1 VLRHAQLRPAQ
12 QGIKVRMWI
21 VRYAINHRHSIGVLA
36 ILLLL
41 VGGLTA
47 RRMSTDILPP
57 VNIPA
62 INVIWTYQGLNPQEM
77 ASKLTSFSELAVMN
91 NVDNLREV
99 RSETINGVGIVRISF
114 QPGTNVTSAFTQ
126 VTSVSQTILRRM
138 PTGTNPPLIVPYV
151 PSSVPIIQLVLASD
165 TLTDGALYDY
175 ARLQLRAQIQSIR
188 GILSLPYGGASR
200 QVMIDL
206 KPEAL
211 QAYGISPSDIARAS
225 ATQNLTLPS
234 GTLRIDSREIA
245 ITTNASP
252 ETVASFADL
261 PLRSVDGR
269 VVKVSD
275 VASVRDGQAVQTNI
289 ARLDG
294 QNAVIVSILKL
305 GDASTLDIIK
315 QIRERLPEL
324 QASAPEGITIAPV
337 FDQSVFVERAISNV
351 MIEAVIVGLLVAF
364 VVLVFLGSW
373 RSSLIVLTSIPLAL
387 LASIAG
393 LAFTGNTFNL
403 MTLGGLMLAIGILVD
418 NALVEIENI
427 NRNLEAGLG
436 LREAVLKSA
445 SEVAFPE
452 FVSTLAIC
460 IVFSPLFLLTG
471 TAAFV
476 FIPLALS
483 VVFAMAASYVLSRTL
498 VPTLATLML
507 SSTAGHPGQGTGW
520 LSGVSRGVDRT
531 LSVLENVV
539 ASLSSLQVRWKLI
552 PIVGLVFALSLGAV
566 AATKLGREFFPETD
580 AGMIRIYVRA
590 QSGLRL
596 EETARTFADVQR
608 EIRAIIPPD
617 EVGFIAENIGSPEPV
632 NHAWVE
638 SGVVGSFD
646 GEILIQLAD
655 EHGPTAQYVTQIRQM
670 LKTKFSGLTT
680 YFRPADATSQTLAGS
695 AQTAIEARL
704 IGRDAPGNSEI
715 ARELLTRLK
724 AVPGAVDIAMKQV
737 RDLPSYYL
745 EIDRVRALQIGVTPQ
760 DAATAL
766 LAALGASGTVSPS
779 YWADP
784 AQGAAYTVQVVAPPA
799 NLTSL
804 EQLLNTPVRPSGGGE
819 VVTLRAFASLQL
831 RNIPA
836 NIDRTTLQPTTTIL
850 ANVEGRDLGSVYRDV
865 TAVIDDLRP
874 RLKPGNRIDIAGQAQ
889 SMETAYAEMLG
900 GLLMAS
906 LFVYLV
912 MVVNF
917 QSWIMPLI
925 AMGGLPVAISGAL
938 FALFVTG
945 TPLSVPAL
953 TGLIMVIGVSTA
965 NSVLVTSF
973 ARDRL
978 HEGVAPGAAAID
990 AARTRLRPVLM
1001 TATAMIVGILPMAL
1015 GHGEG
1020 GEQNAPL
1027 GRAVVGGLI
1036 FGTCATLT
1044 FVPFLFSTLAGLGRR
1059 SEANDSSSDRSTNQS
1074 LAPAE

>member
-1 VLRHAQLRPAQ
+1 
-12 QGIKVRMWI
+12 MWI
-21 VRYAINHRHSIGVLA
+21 VKYAIEHRHSVGVLA

-41 VGGLTA
+41 IGVLSGRG
-47 RRMSTDILPP
+47 MSTDILPP
-57 VNIPA
+57 VRIPA

-77 ASKLTSFSELAVMN
+77 ASKLTSFSEIAIMN

-99 RSETINGVGIVRISF
+99 RSETINGVGIVRITF
-114 QPGTNVTSAFTQ
+114 QPGTNVTSAFAQ

-138 PTGTNPPLIVPYV
+138 PSGTTPPLIVPYV

-188 GILSLPYGGASR
+188 GIRLSLPYGGASR

-211 QAYGISPSDIARAS
+211 QAYGISASDIARAT

-234 GTLRIDSREIA
+234 GALRVGTREIA

-252 ETVASFADL
+252 ETVAAFSDL

-269 VVKVSD
+269 VIRVSE
-275 VASVRDGQAVQTNI
+275 VATVRDGQAVQSNI
-289 ARLDG
+289 ARLNG

-305 GDASTLDIIK
+305 GDASTLDIIN
-315 QIRERLPEL
+315 QIKARMPEL
-324 QASAPEGITIAPV
+324 QAAAPEGITIAPV
-337 FDQSVFVERAISNV
+337 FDQSVFVTSAINNV
-351 MIEAVIVGLLVAF
+351 MTEAVIVGLLVAF
-364 VVLVFLGSW
+364 VVLVFLASW

-387 LASIAG
+387 LASVAG
-393 LAFTGNTFNL
+393 LAATGNTFNL

-427 NRNLEAGLG
+427 NRNLELG
-436 LREAVLKSA
+436 YSLDHAVLKSA

-452 FVSTLAIC
+452 FVSTLSIC

-483 VVFAMAASYVLSRTL
+483 VVFAMLASYVLSRTL

-507 SSTAGHPGQGTGW
+507 SPVGADAHHAHGKGPFGRFSSAVDNL
-520 LSGVSRGVDRT
+520 LSA
-531 LSVLENVV
+531 LERIV
-539 ASLSSLQVRWKLI
+539 AAVARLLLRWKII
-552 PIVGLVFALSLGAV
+552 PIAGLVFALSLGAIS
-566 AATKLGREFFPETD
+566 ATKLGREFFPETD
-580 AGMIRIYVRA
+580 AGMMRIYVRA
-590 QSGLRL
+590 QTGLRL
-596 EETARTFADVQR
+596 EETAATFADVQR
-608 EIRAIIPPD
+608 EIRNVIPPE
-617 EVGFIAENIGSPEPV
+617 EVEFVAENIGSPEPV
-632 NHAWVE
+632 NLAWVE

-646 GEILIQLAD
+646 GEILVQLAE
-655 EHGPTAQYVTQIRQM
+655 EHAPTAAYVTRIRAM
-670 LKTKFSGLTT
+670 LKEKFPALTT

-695 AQTAIEARL
+695 AQTAIEVRL
-704 IGRDAPGNSEI
+704 IGRDVLGNGEI
-715 ARELLTRLK
+715 ARELMARMHQI
-724 AVPGAVDIAMKQV
+724 PGAVDIAMRQV

-766 LAALGASGTVSPS
+766 LAALGATGTVSPS
-779 YWADP
+779 FWVDP
-784 AQGAAYTVQVVAPPA
+784 AQGTSYTVQIVAPPS

-804 EQLLNTPVRPSGGGE
+804 EQLLNTPVRPSAGGQP
-819 VVTLRAFASLQL
+819 VTLRSFASLQV
-831 RNIPA
+831 RTIPA
-836 NIDRTTLQPTTTIL
+836 NIDRTTLQPTATIL
-850 ANVEGRDLGSVYRDV
+850 ANTEGRDLGSVYADV
-865 TAVIDDLRP
+865 VAAIDELRP
-874 RLKPGNRIDIAGQAQ
+874 RLKPANRIEVAGQAQ
-889 SMETAYAEMLG
+889 SMEQAYSEMLA
-900 GLLMAS
+900 GLLMAAV
-906 LFVYLV
+906 FVYLV

-917 QSWIMPLI
+917 QSWMMPLI

-938 FALFVTG
+938 VALFITG
-945 TPLSVPAL
+945 TPVSVPAL

-978 HEGVAPGAAAID
+978 LEGAAPATAALD
-990 AARTRLRPVLM
+990 AAETRLRPVLM

-1015 GHGEG
+1015 GHGDG

-1027 GRAVVGGLI
+1027 GRAVVGGLV

-1044 FVPFLFSTLAGLGRR
+1044 FVPFLFATLAGIGRR
-1059 SEANDSSSDRSTNQS
+1059 RDVPETSPEPEGARPHA
-1074 LAPAE
+1074 LAE

>member
-1 VLRHAQLRPAQ
+1 
-12 QGIKVRMWI
+12 MWI

-41 VGGLTA
+41 LGGLSA
-47 RRMSTDILPP
+47 RRMSTDILPA

-62 INVIWTYQGLNPQEM
+62 INLIWTYQGLNPQEM
-77 ASKLTSFSELAVMN
+77 ASKLTSFSELAIMN

-99 RSETINGVGIVRISF
+99 RSETINGVAIVRISF
-114 QPGTNVTSAFTQ
+114 QPGTNVTTAFTQ

-138 PTGTNPPLIVPYV
+138 PPGTNPPLIVPYV

-165 TLTDGALYDY
+165 TLTDGALFDY

-188 GILSLPYGGASR
+188 GLRLSLPYGGASR

-225 ATQNLTLPS
+225 STQNLTLPS
-234 GTLRIDSREIA
+234 GTLRVDTREIA
-245 ITTNASP
+245 IMTNASP
-252 ETVASFADL
+252 ETVAAFADL

-269 VVKVSD
+269 VIKVSD

-305 GDASTLDIIK
+305 GDASTLDIIR

-324 QASAPEGITIAPV
+324 RAAAPEGITIAPV
-337 FDQSVFVERAISNV
+337 FDQSVFVESAINSV
-351 MIEAVIVGLLVAF
+351 MIEAVIVGLLVAL
-364 VVLVFLGSW
+364 VVLIFLGSW
-373 RSSLIVLTSIPLAL
+373 RSSVIVLISIPLAL

-393 LAFTGNTFNL
+393 LSLSGSTFNL

-418 NALVEIENI
+418 NALVEVENI
-427 NRNLEAGLG
+427 NRNLDLGHG
-436 LREAVLKSA
+436 LRESVMKSA

-460 IVFSPLFLLTG
+460 IVFSPLFMLTG

-476 FIPLALS
+476 FVPLALA

-507 SSTAGHPGQGTGW
+507 SPVAHGHVPGNW
-520 LSGVSRGVDRT
+520 FSRGVDRF
-531 LSVLENVV
+531 LGFLEMPV
-539 ASLSSLQVRWKLI
+539 AGFAKLQLRWKLI
-552 PIVGLVFALSLGAV
+552 PILGLVFALSLGAV

-580 AGMIRIYVRA
+580 AGMIRIYARA
-590 QSGLRL
+590 QAGTRL

-608 EIRAIIPPD
+608 EIRTIIPAA

-632 NHAWVE
+632 NLAWVE
-638 SGVVGSFD
+638 SGVIGSFD
-646 GEILIQLAD
+646 GEILVQLAD
-655 EHGPTAQYVTQIRQM
+655 DHAPTAGYVARIRQM
-670 LKTKFSGLTT
+670 FKEKFPGLTI
-680 YFRPADATSQTLAGS
+680 YFRPADATSQTLAGA
-695 AQTAIEARL
+695 AQTSMEVRI
-704 IGRDAPGNSEI
+704 IGRDGLGNAEI
-715 ARELLTRLK
+715 ARELMARMRTI
-724 AVPGAVDIAMKQV
+724 PGAVDVAIKQV

-784 AQGAAYTVQVVAPPA
+784 VQGASYTVQVVAPPV

-804 EQLLNTPVRPSGGGE
+804 EQLLNTPVRPSGGGDL
-819 VVTLRAFASLQL
+819 VSLRSFASLQL

-850 ANVEGRDLGSVYRDV
+850 ANVQDRDLGSVYRDV
-865 TAVIDDLRP
+865 MAAVDSLKP
-874 RLKPGNRIDIAGQAQ
+874 RLKPGNRFDIAGQAQ
-889 SMETAYAEMLG
+889 SMDTAYSEMLG

-906 LFVYLV
+906 VFVYLV

-978 HEGVAPGAAAID
+978 LDGIVPSEAAVE
-990 AARTRLRPVLM
+990 AAQTRLRPVLM
-1001 TATAMIVGILPMAL
+1001 TATAMIVGILPMAI

-1044 FVPFLFSTLAGLGRR
+1044 LVPFLFATLAGRR
-1059 SEANDSSSDRSTNQS
+1059 RGSSAREETAPTSPS
-1074 LAPAE
+1074 LAAAE

>member
-1 VLRHAQLRPAQ
+1 
-12 QGIKVRMWI
+12 MWI

-41 VGGLTA
+41 LGGLSA
-47 RRMSTDILPP
+47 RRMSTDILPA

-62 INVIWTYQGLNPQEM
+62 INLIWTYQGLNPQEM
-77 ASKLTSFSELAVMN
+77 ASKLTSFSELAIMN

-99 RSETINGVGIVRISF
+99 RSETINGVAIVRISF
-114 QPGTNVTSAFTQ
+114 QPGTNVTTAFTQ

-138 PTGTNPPLIVPYV
+138 PPGTNPPLIVPYV

-165 TLTDGALYDY
+165 TLTDGALFDY

-188 GILSLPYGGASR
+188 GLRLSLPYGGASR

-225 ATQNLTLPS
+225 STQNLTLPS
-234 GTLRIDSREIA
+234 GTLRVDTREIA
-245 ITTNASP
+245 IMTNASP
-252 ETVASFADL
+252 ETVAAFADL

-269 VVKVSD
+269 VIKVSD

-305 GDASTLDIIK
+305 GDASTLDIIR

-324 QASAPEGITIAPV
+324 RAAAPEGITIAPV
-337 FDQSVFVERAISNV
+337 FDQSVFVESAINSV
-351 MIEAVIVGLLVAF
+351 MVEAVIVGLLVAL
-364 VVLVFLGSW
+364 VVLIFLGSW
-373 RSSLIVLTSIPLAL
+373 RSSVIVLISIPLAL

-393 LAFTGNTFNL
+393 LSLSGSTFNL

-418 NALVEIENI
+418 NALVEVENI
-427 NRNLEAGLG
+427 NRNLDLGHG
-436 LREAVLKSA
+436 LRESVMKSA

-460 IVFSPLFLLTG
+460 IVFSPLFMLTG

-476 FIPLALS
+476 FVPLALA

-498 VPTLATLML
+498 VPTLATLLL
-507 SSTAGHPGQGTGW
+507 SPVAHEHAPGNW
-520 LSGVSRGVDRT
+520 FSRGVDRF
-531 LSVLENVV
+531 LGFLEMLV
-539 ASLSSLQVRWKLI
+539 AGFAKLQLRWKLI
-552 PIVGLVFALSLGAV
+552 PILGLVFALSLGAV

-580 AGMIRIYVRA
+580 AGMIRIYARA
-590 QSGLRL
+590 QAGTRL

-608 EIRAIIPPD
+608 EIRTIIPAA

-632 NHAWVE
+632 NLAWVE
-638 SGVVGSFD
+638 SGVIGSFD
-646 GEILIQLAD
+646 GEILVQLAED
-655 EHGPTAQYVTQIRQM
+655 HAPTASYVARIRQM
-670 LKTKFSGLTT
+670 FREKFPGLTI
-680 YFRPADATSQTLAGS
+680 YFRPADATSQTLAGA
-695 AQTAIEARL
+695 AQTSMEVRL
-704 IGRDAPGNSEI
+704 IGRDGLGNAEI
-715 ARELLTRLK
+715 ARELMARMRTI
-724 AVPGAVDIAMKQV
+724 PGAVDVALKQV

-784 AQGAAYTVQVVAPPA
+784 VQGASYTVQVVAPPV

-804 EQLLNTPVRPSGGGE
+804 EQLLNTPVRPSAGGDL
-819 VVTLRAFASLQL
+819 VSLRSFASLQL

-850 ANVEGRDLGSVYRDV
+850 ANVQDRDLGSVYRDV
-865 TAVIDDLRP
+865 MAVVESLKP
-874 RLKPGNRIDIAGQAQ
+874 RLKPGNRFDIAGQAQ
-889 SMETAYAEMLG
+889 SMDSAYSEMLG

-906 LFVYLV
+906 VFVYLV
-912 MVVNF
+912 MVANF

-978 HEGVAPGAAAID
+978 LEGIVPSEAAVE
-990 AARTRLRPVLM
+990 AAQTRLRPVLM
-1001 TATAMIVGILPMAL
+1001 TATAMIVGILPMAI

-1044 FVPFLFSTLAGLGRR
+1044 LVPFLFATLARQRR
-1059 SEANDSSSDRSTNQS
+1059 GNSAREETAPTSSS
-1074 LAPAE
+1074 LAAAE

>member
-1 VLRHAQLRPAQ
+1 
-12 QGIKVRMWI
+12 MWI
-21 VRYAINHRHSIGVLA
+21 VKYAIGHRHSIGVLA

-41 VGGLTA
+41 VGVLSG
-47 RRMSTDILPP
+47 RGMSTDILPA

-77 ASKLTSFSELAVMN
+77 ASKLTSFSELAIMN

-99 RSETINGVGIVRISF
+99 RAETISGVGIVRVTF
-114 QPGTNVTSAFTQ
+114 QPGTNVTSAFSQ

-138 PTGTNPPLIVPYV
+138 PAGTNPPLIVPYV

-188 GILSLPYGGASR
+188 GIRLSLPYGGASR

-211 QAYGISPSDIARAS
+211 QAYGISASDIARAT

-234 GTLRIDSREIA
+234 GALRVGTREIT

-252 ETVASFADL
+252 ETVAAFADL

-269 VVKVSD
+269 VIRVSE
-275 VASVRDGQAVQTNI
+275 VASVRDGQAVQSNI
-289 ARLDG
+289 ARLNG

-305 GDASTLDIIK
+305 GDASTIDIIN
-315 QIRERLPEL
+315 QIKARMPEL
-324 QASAPEGITIAPV
+324 QAAAPEGITIAPV
-337 FDQSVFVERAISNV
+337 FDQSVFVTSAINNV

-364 VVLVFLGSW
+364 VVLVFLASW

-387 LASIAG
+387 LASVAG
-393 LAFTGNTFNL
+393 LAATGNTFNL

-427 NRNLEAGLG
+427 NRNLELG
-436 LREAVLKSA
+436 YSLDHAVLKSA

-452 FVSTLAIC
+452 FVSTLSIC

-483 VVFAMAASYVLSRTL
+483 VVFAMIASYVLSRTL

-507 SSTAGHPGQGTGW
+507 STTTAHHTHGTGLLGR
-520 LSGVSRGVDRT
+520 LSYAVDRL
-531 LSVLENVV
+531 LSALERIV
-539 ASLSSLQVRWKLI
+539 AGIAKLLLRWKFI
-552 PIVGLVFALSLGAV
+552 PIAGLVFALSLGAIS
-566 AATKLGREFFPETD
+566 ASKLGREFFPETD
-580 AGMIRIYVRA
+580 AGMMRIYVRA
-590 QSGLRL
+590 QTGLRL
-596 EETARTFADVQR
+596 EETAGVFADVQR
-608 EIRAIIPPD
+608 EIRNVIPA
-617 EVGFIAENIGSPEPV
+617 EELEFIAENIGSPEPI
-632 NHAWVE
+632 NLAWVE
-638 SGVVGSFD
+638 SGVIGSFD
-646 GEILIQLAD
+646 GEILVQLAA
-655 EHGPTAQYVTQIRQM
+655 EHASTALYVAKIRDM
-670 LKTKFSGLTT
+670 LKEKFPTLVT
-680 YFRPADATSQTLAGS
+680 YFRPADATSQTLAGA
-695 AQTAIEARL
+695 AQTAIEVRL
-704 IGRDAPGNSEI
+704 IGRDVLGNGEI
-715 ARELLTRLK
+715 ARDLMARMREI
-724 AVPGAVDIAMKQV
+724 PGAVDIAMRQV

-779 YWADP
+779 FWVDP
-784 AQGAAYTVQVVAPPA
+784 AQGASYTVQVVAPPS

-804 EQLLNTPVRPSGGGE
+804 EQLLNTPVRPSAGGQP
-819 VVTLRAFASLQL
+819 VTLRSFASLQL

-850 ANVEGRDLGSVYRDV
+850 ANTQGRDLGSVYADV
-865 TAVIDDLRP
+865 SALIDQLRP
-874 RLKPGNRIDIAGQAQ
+874 RLKPANRIEVAGQAQ
-889 SMETAYAEMLG
+889 SMEQAYSEMLG
-900 GLLMAS
+900 GLLMAAV
-906 LFVYLV
+906 FVYLV

-917 QSWIMPLI
+917 QSWMMPLI

-945 TPLSVPAL
+945 TPVSVPAL

-978 HEGVAPGAAAID
+978 LEGVPPAVAAVE
-990 AARTRLRPVLM
+990 AAETRLRPVLM

-1059 SEANDSSSDRSTNQS
+1059 RATTETPPEAEVARPRA
-1074 LAPAE
+1074 LAE

>member
-1 VLRHAQLRPAQ
+1 
-12 QGIKVRMWI
+12 MWI
-21 VRYAINHRHSIGVLA
+21 VKYAISHRHSVGVLA

-41 VGGLTA
+41 IGGLSG
-47 RRMSTDILPP
+47 RGMSTDILPP

-62 INVIWTYQGLNPQEM
+62 INLIWTYQGLNPQEM
-77 ASKLTSFSELAVMN
+77 ASKLTSFSELAIMN

-99 RSETINGVGIVRISF
+99 RSETISGVGIVRITF
-114 QPGTNVTSAFTQ
+114 QPGTDVTSAFSQ

-138 PTGTNPPLIVPYV
+138 PPGTTPPLIVPYV

-188 GILSLPYGGASR
+188 GIRLTLPYGGASR

-211 QAYGISPSDIARAS
+211 QAYGISAADIARAT

-234 GTLRIDSREIA
+234 GSLRVGTREIA

-252 ETVASFADL
+252 ETVANFADL

-269 VVKVSD
+269 VIRVSE
-275 VASVRDGQAVQTNI
+275 VASVRDGQAVQSNV
-289 ARLDG
+289 ARLNG

-305 GDASTLDIIK
+305 GDASTLDIIR
-315 QIRERLPEL
+315 QIKERMPEL
-324 QASAPEGITIAPV
+324 QAAAPEGITIAPV
-337 FDQSVFVERAISNV
+337 FDQSVFVQQAINNV
-351 MIEAVIVGLLVAF
+351 MIEAIIVGLLVAF
-364 VVLVFLGSW
+364 VVLVFLASW

-387 LASIAG
+387 LASITG
-393 LAFTGNTFNL
+393 LALTGNTFNL

-427 NRNLEAGLG
+427 NRNLEAGLPLNG
-436 LREAVLKSA
+436 AVMKSA

-452 FVSTLAIC
+452 FVSTVSIC

-476 FIPLALS
+476 FIPLALA
-483 VVFAMAASYVLSRTL
+483 VVFAMAASYLLSRTL

-507 SSTAGHPGQGTGW
+507 SEGAHHGPSSTGIFGRFAAGVES
-520 LSGVSRGVDRT
+520 LLRF
-531 LSVLENVV
+531 LERVV
-539 ASLSSLQVRWKLI
+539 AAMAAFLLRWK
-552 PIVGLVFALSLGAV
+552 IVPLLGLVFALTLGAIS
-566 AATKLGREFFPETD
+566 AKNLGREFFPETD
-580 AGMIRIYVRA
+580 AGMMRLYVRA
-590 QSGLRL
+590 PTGTRV
-596 EETARTFADVQR
+596 EETAQIFAEVQR
-608 EIRAIIPPD
+608 EIRNVIPAD
-617 EVGFIAENIGSPEPV
+617 ELTFVAENIGSPEPI
-632 NHAWVE
+632 NLAWVE
-638 SGVVGSFD
+638 SGVIGSFD
-646 GEILIQLAD
+646 GEILVQLAAT
-655 EHGPTAQYVTQIRQM
+655 HAPTAGYIAQIRAM
-670 LKTKFSGLTT
+670 LKAKFPSLTT

-695 AQTAIEARL
+695 AQTAIEVRI
-704 IGRDAPGNSEI
+704 IGRDVLGNGEI
-715 ARELLTRLK
+715 ARDLMARMRDI
-724 AVPGAVDIAMKQV
+724 PGAVDVTQRQV

-779 YWADP
+779 FWVDP
-784 AQGAAYTVQVVAPPA
+784 TQGASYTVQVVAPPT

-804 EQLLNTPVRPSGGGE
+804 EQLLNTPVRPSAGGQP
-819 VVTLRAFASLQL
+819 VTLRSFASLQL
-831 RNIPA
+831 RKIPA

-850 ANVEGRDLGSVYRDV
+850 ANVQGRDLGGVYADV
-865 TAVIDDLRP
+865 MEAVNTLRP
-874 RLKPGNRIDIAGQAQ
+874 RLKPSNRIEMAGQAQ
-889 SMETAYAEMLG
+889 SMEMAYAEMLS
-900 GLLMAS
+900 GLLMAAV
-906 LFVYLV
+906 FVYLV

-917 QSWIMPLI
+917 QSWMMPLI
-925 AMGGLPVAISGAL
+925 AMGGLPVAISGAM
-938 FALFVTG
+938 FALYLTG

-973 ARDRL
+973 ARDKLIDEDFSPRDAA
-978 HEGVAPGAAAID
+978 VAAAE
-990 AARTRLRPVLM
+990 TRLRPVLM

-1044 FVPFLFSTLAGLGRR
+1044 FVPFLFSTLAGIGRR
-1059 SEANDSSSDRSTNQS
+1059 TPEPGTGDIGAAGVAAQPRV
-1074 LAPAE
+1074 PAE

>member
-1 VLRHAQLRPAQ
+1 
-12 QGIKVRMWI
+12 MWI
-21 VRYAINHRHSIGVLA
+21 VRYAISHRHSIGVLA
-36 ILLLL
+36 ALLLL
-41 VGGLTA
+41 IGGLSA
-47 RRMSTDILPP
+47 QRMSTDILPP

-62 INVIWTYQGLNPQEM
+62 INLIWTYQGLNPQEM
-77 ASKLTSFSELAVMN
+77 ASKLTSFSELAIMN

-99 RSETINGVGIVRISF
+99 RSETINGVGVVRVSF
-114 QPGTNVTSAFTQ
+114 QPGTNVTTAFTQ
-126 VTSVSQTILRRM
+126 VTAVSQTILRRM
-138 PTGTNPPLIVPYV
+138 PPGTNPPLIVPFV

-188 GILSLPYGGASR
+188 GIRLTLPYGGASR

-211 QAYGISPSDIARAS
+211 QAYGISASDIVRAS
-225 ATQNLTLPS
+225 TTQNLTLPS
-234 GTLRIDSREIA
+234 GTLRVDSREIA

-269 VVKVSD
+269 VIKVSD
-275 VASVRDGQAVQTNI
+275 VASVRDGQAVQNNI

-305 GDASTLDIIK
+305 GDASTLDIIR
-315 QIRERLPEL
+315 QIRDRLPEL
-324 QASAPEGITIAPV
+324 QAAAPDGITIAPV
-337 FDQSVFVERAISNV
+337 FDQSVFVQHAIDNV
-351 MIEAVIVGLLVAF
+351 LVEAVIVALLVAF

-373 RSSLIVLTSIPLAL
+373 RSCLIVLTSIPLAL

-393 LAFTGNTFNL
+393 LALTGNTFNL
-403 MTLGGLMLAIGILVD
+403 VTLGGLMLAIGILVD

-436 LREAVLKSA
+436 LHEAVIKSA

-476 FIPLALS
+476 FIPLALA
-483 VVFAMAASYVLSRTL
+483 VIFAMAASYILSRTL

-507 SSTAGHPGQGTGW
+507 SPHAAHAPEGAGPFTGFA
-520 LSGVSRGVDRT
+520 RAVDR
-531 LSVLENVV
+531 LLGFLENVV
-539 ASLSSLQVRWKLI
+539 AAFARLQLRFKILPLAGI
-552 PIVGLVFALSLGAV
+552 AFALSLGAW
-566 AATKLGREFFPETD
+566 AAAHLGREFFPETD
-580 AGMIRIYVRA
+580 AGMIRVYVRA
-590 QSGLRL
+590 ESGTRL
-596 EETARTFADVQR
+596 EETARKFADVQR

-617 EVGFIAENIGSPEPV
+617 EVGFIAENIGSPEPI
-632 NHAWVE
+632 NMAWVE
-638 SGVVGSFD
+638 SGVIGAFD
-646 GEILIQLAD
+646 GEILVQLAD
-655 EHGPTAQYVTQIRQM
+655 KHAPTLQYVSKIRQM
-670 LKTKFSGLTT
+670 FKDKFPELVT

-695 AQTAIEARL
+695 AQTSIEVRV
-704 IGRDAPGNSEI
+704 IGRDAQGNAEI
-715 ARELLTRLK
+715 ARELMAR
-724 AVPGAVDIAMKQV
+724 VRNIPGAVDVAQKQV

-745 EIDRVRALQIGVTPQ
+745 EIDRVRALQTGVTPQ

-766 LAALGASGTVSPS
+766 LAALGASSTVSPN

-784 AQGAAYTVQVVAPPA
+784 ALGASYIVQVVAPPV

-804 EQLLNTPVRPSGGGE
+804 EQLLNTPVRPAGGGE
-819 VVTLRAFASLQL
+819 MVTLRSIASLQL
-831 RNIPA
+831 RTIPA
-836 NIDRTTLQPTTTIL
+836 NVERTMLQPTTTIL
-850 ANVEGRDLGSVYRDV
+850 ANVEGRDLGGVYGDV
-865 TAVIDDLRP
+865 ARAIDELRA
-874 RLKPGNRIDIAGQAQ
+874 RLKPGNRIEIAGQAQ
-889 SMETAYAEMLG
+889 SMENAYTEMLG
-900 GLLMAS
+900 GLLMAAI
-906 LFVYLV
+906 FVYLV

-917 QSWIMPLI
+917 QSWIMPGI

-938 FALFVTG
+938 FALFITG
-945 TPLSVPAL
+945 TALSVPAL

-978 HEGVAPGAAAID
+978 YEGENPTQAAID

-1027 GRAVVGGLI
+1027 GRAVVGGLV

-1044 FVPFLFSTLAGLGRR
+1044 FVPFLFATLAGIGRR
-1059 SEANDSSSDRSTNQS
+1059 REAHDEAKDGKSIPAM
-1074 LAPAE
+1074 APAE

>member
-1 VLRHAQLRPAQ
+1 
-12 QGIKVRMWI
+12 MWI
-21 VRYAINHRHSIGVLA
+21 VRYALSHRHSIGVLA

-41 VGGLTA
+41 IGGLGA
-47 RRMSTDILPP
+47 SRMSTDILPT

-62 INVIWTYQGLNPQEM
+62 INIIWTYQGLNPQEM
-77 ASKLTSFSELAVMN
+77 ASKLTSFSELAILN

-99 RSETINGVGIVRISF
+99 RSETINGVGVVRIAF
-114 QPGTNVTSAFTQ
+114 QPGTNVTDAFAQ

-138 PTGTNPPLIVPYV
+138 PTGTNPPLIVPYI
-151 PSSVPIIQLVLASD
+151 PSSVPILQLVLASD
-165 TLTDGALYDY
+165 KLTDGALYDY

-188 GILSLPYGGASR
+188 GIRLSLPYGGASR

-211 QAYGISPSDIARAS
+211 QAYGISASDIARAT

-234 GTLRIDSREIA
+234 GALRIDQREITL
-245 ITTNASP
+245 TTNASP
-252 ETVASFADL
+252 ETITNFGDL

-269 VVKVSD
+269 VVRVSD
-275 VASVRDGQAVQTNI
+275 VASVRDGQAVQSNI

-305 GDASTLDIIK
+305 GNASTLDIVQ
-315 QIRERLPEL
+315 QIRARMPEL
-324 QASAPEGITIAPV
+324 QAAAPEGITIAPV
-337 FDQSVFVERAISNV
+337 FDQSVFVTHAIDNV
-351 MIEAVIVGLLVAF
+351 ALEAIIVGLLVAL
-364 VVLVFLGSW
+364 VVLIFVGSW

-393 LAFTGNTFNL
+393 LALTGNTFNL
-403 MTLGGLMLAIGILVD
+403 MTLGGLVLAIGILVD

-427 NRNLEAGLG
+427 NRNLEAGLP
-436 LREAVLKSA
+436 LEEAVLKSA

-452 FVSTLAIC
+452 FVSTVAIC

-498 VPTLATLML
+498 VPTLASLML
-507 SSTAGHPGQGTGW
+507 SPGAHPIGGGVVGW
-520 LSGVSRGVDRT
+520 FTRLVDG
-531 LSVLENVV
+531 LLALLERIV
-539 ASLSSLQVRWKLI
+539 AAIAALLLRWKLI
-552 PIVGLVFALSLGAV
+552 PLVGLAGALSLGAWS
-566 AATKLGREFFPETD
+566 ATNMGREFFPETD
-580 AGMIRIYVRA
+580 AGMIRVYLRA
-590 QSGLRL
+590 PTGLRL

-608 EIRAIIPPD
+608 EIRSIIPVD
-617 EVGFIAENIGSPEPV
+617 EVGFIAENIGSPEPI
-632 NHAWVE
+632 NLAWIE
-638 SGVVGSFD
+638 SGVIGSFD
-646 GEILIQLAD
+646 GEMLIQLAG
-655 EHGPTAQYVTQIRQM
+655 EHAPTSMYVSEIRNL
-670 LKTKFSGLTT
+670 LKTKFPELVT
-680 YFRPADATSQTLAGS
+680 YFRPADATSQTLAGT
-695 AQTAIEARL
+695 AQTSVEVRI
-704 IGRDAPGNSEI
+704 IGRDASGNSEV
-715 ARELLTRLK
+715 ARELMGRMRE
-724 AVPGAVDIAMKQV
+724 VPGAVDIAMRQV
-737 RDLPSYYL
+737 RDLTSYYL

-760 DAATAL
+760 DAATSL

-779 YWADP
+779 FWADP
-784 AQGAAYTVQVVAPPA
+784 AQGVSYTVQVVATPV

-804 EQLLNTPVRPSGGGE
+804 EQLLNTPVRPAAGGDM
-819 VVTLRAFASLQL
+819 VTLRSFASLQV
-831 RNIPA
+831 RKIPA
-836 NIDRTTLQPTTTIL
+836 NIDRTTLQPTTTLL
-850 ANVEGRDLGSVYRDV
+850 ANVEGRDLGGVYRDILALV
-865 TAVIDDLRP
+865 DTARLRM
-874 RLKPGNRIDIAGQAQ
+874 KPGNRIEISGQAQ
-889 SMETAYAEMLG
+889 SMEQAYGEMLG
-900 GLLMAS
+900 GLALAS
-906 LFVYLV
+906 IFVYLV

-917 QSWIMPLI
+917 QSWIMPGI

-938 FALFVTG
+938 FALYATG

-978 HEGVAPGAAAID
+978 VRGESARQAAID

-1015 GHGEG
+1015 GHGDG

-1044 FVPFLFSTLAGLGRR
+1044 FVPFLFATLADLGRR
-1059 SEANDSSSDRSTNQS
+1059 RRVLEDRTESAPRV
-1074 LAPAE
+1074 LAAAE

>member
-1 VLRHAQLRPAQ
+1 
-12 QGIKVRMWI
+12 MWI
-21 VRYAINHRHSIGVLA
+21 VRYAVGHRHSIGVLA

-41 VGGLTA
+41 IGTLSG
-47 RRMSTDILPP
+47 RGMSTDILPP

-77 ASKLTSFSELAVMN
+77 ASKLTSFSELAIMN

-99 RSETINGVGIVRISF
+99 RSETINGVGIVRVAF
-114 QPGTNVTSAFTQ
+114 QPGTDVTGAFSQ

-138 PTGTNPPLIVPYV
+138 PAGTNPPLIVPYV

-188 GILSLPYGGASR
+188 GIRLSLPYGGASR

-211 QAYGISPSDIARAS
+211 QAYGISASDIARAT

-234 GTLRIDSREIA
+234 GALRVGTREIA

-252 ETVASFADL
+252 ETVAAFADL

-269 VVKVSD
+269 VIRVSE
-275 VASVRDGQAVQTNI
+275 VASVRDGQAVQSNI
-289 ARLDG
+289 ARLNG

-305 GDASTLDIIK
+305 GNASTLDIIN
-315 QIRERLPEL
+315 QIKARMPEL
-324 QASAPEGITIAPV
+324 QAAAPEGITIAPV
-337 FDQSVFVERAISNV
+337 FDQSVFVTSAINNV
-351 MIEAVIVGLLVAF
+351 MVEAIIVGLLVAF

-393 LAFTGNTFNL
+393 LAATGNTFNL

-427 NRNLEAGLG
+427 NRNLDLG
-436 LREAVLKSA
+436 HPLNEAVLKSA

-476 FIPLALS
+476 FVPLALS
-483 VVFAMAASYVLSRTL
+483 VVFAMVASYILSRTL

-507 SSTAGHPGQGTGW
+507 SSSSGHGSHGKS
-520 LSGVSRGVDRT
+520 LSGRFAAGVDR
-531 LSVLENVV
+531 LLGFLERLV
-539 ASLSSLQVRWKLI
+539 AGLAKLQLEWKII
-552 PIVGLVFALSLGAV
+552 PIAGLVFALGLGAV
-566 AATKLGREFFPETD
+566 SATKLGREFFPETD

-590 QSGLRL
+590 QTGLRL
-596 EETARTFADVQR
+596 EETASTFADVQR
-608 EIRAIIPPD
+608 EIRNVIPPD
-617 EVGFIAENIGSPEPV
+617 EVGFIAENIGSPEPI
-632 NHAWVE
+632 NLAWIE
-638 SGVVGSFD
+638 SGVIGSFD
-646 GEILIQLAD
+646 GEILVQLAD
-655 EHGPTAQYVTQIRQM
+655 KHAPTALYIVKIRDM
-670 LKTKFSGLTT
+670 LREKFPALTV
-680 YFRPADATSQTLAGS
+680 YFRPADATSQTLAGA
-695 AQTAIEARL
+695 AQTAIEVRL
-704 IGRDAPGNSEI
+704 IGRDVLGNAEI
-715 ARELLTRLK
+715 ARDLMARMREI
-724 AVPGAVDIAMKQV
+724 PGAVDIAMRQV

-779 YWADP
+779 FWVDP
-784 AQGAAYTVQVVAPPA
+784 SQGTSYTVQVVAPPS

-804 EQLLNTPVRPSGGGE
+804 EQLLNTPVRPAAGGQP
-819 VVTLRAFASLQL
+819 VTLRSFASLQL

-850 ANVEGRDLGSVYRDV
+850 ANVQGRDLGGVYADV
-865 TAVIDDLRP
+865 TAAIDQLRP
-874 RLKPGNRIDIAGQAQ
+874 RLKPANRIEVAGQAQ
-889 SMETAYAEMLG
+889 SMDQAYSEMLG
-900 GLLMAS
+900 GLMMAAV
-906 LFVYLV
+906 FVYLV

-917 QSWIMPLI
+917 QSWMMPFI
-925 AMGGLPVAISGAL
+925 AMGGLPVAISGAM

-978 HEGVAPGAAAID
+978 LEGATPAEAAVD
-990 AARTRLRPVLM
+990 AAGTRLRPVLM

-1027 GRAVVGGLI
+1027 GRAVVGGLV

-1059 SEANDSSSDRSTNQS
+1059 KAKPEPAVQAAPAGAH
-1074 LAPAE
+1074 APAE

>member
-1 VLRHAQLRPAQ
+1 
-12 QGIKVRMWI
+12 MWI
-21 VRYAINHRHSIGVLA
+21 VKYAIGHRHSIGVLA

-41 VGGLTA
+41 VGVLSG
-47 RRMSTDILPP
+47 RGMSTDILPA

-77 ASKLTSFSELAVMN
+77 ASKLTSFSELAIMN

-99 RSETINGVGIVRISF
+99 RAETISGVGIVRVTF
-114 QPGTNVTSAFTQ
+114 QPGTNVTSAFSQ

-138 PTGTNPPLIVPYV
+138 PAGTNPPLIVPYV

-188 GILSLPYGGASR
+188 GIRLSLPYGGASR

-211 QAYGISPSDIARAS
+211 QAYGISASDIARAT

-234 GTLRIDSREIA
+234 GALRVGTREIT

-252 ETVASFADL
+252 ETVAAFADL

-269 VVKVSD
+269 VIRVSE
-275 VASVRDGQAVQTNI
+275 VASVRDGQAVQSNI
-289 ARLDG
+289 ARLNG

-305 GDASTLDIIK
+305 GDASTLDIIN
-315 QIRERLPEL
+315 QIKARMPEL
-324 QASAPEGITIAPV
+324 QAAAPEGITIAPV
-337 FDQSVFVERAISNV
+337 FDQSVFVTSAINNV

-364 VVLVFLGSW
+364 VVLVFLASW

-387 LASIAG
+387 LASVAG
-393 LAFTGNTFNL
+393 LAATGNTFNL

-427 NRNLEAGLG
+427 NRNLELG
-436 LREAVLKSA
+436 YSLDHAVLKSA

-452 FVSTLAIC
+452 FVSTLSIC

-483 VVFAMAASYVLSRTL
+483 VVFAMIASYVLSRTL

-507 SSTAGHPGQGTGW
+507 STTTAHHTHGTGLLGR
-520 LSGVSRGVDRT
+520 LSYAVDRL
-531 LSVLENVV
+531 LSALERIV
-539 ASLSSLQVRWKLI
+539 AGIAKLLLRWKFI
-552 PIVGLVFALSLGAV
+552 PIAGLVFALSLGAIS
-566 AATKLGREFFPETD
+566 ASKLGREFFPETD
-580 AGMIRIYVRA
+580 AGMMRIYVRA
-590 QSGLRL
+590 QTGLRL
-596 EETARTFADVQR
+596 EETAGVFADVQR
-608 EIRAIIPPD
+608 EIRNVIPA
-617 EVGFIAENIGSPEPV
+617 EELEFIAENIGSPEPI
-632 NHAWVE
+632 NLAWVE
-638 SGVVGSFD
+638 SGVIGSFD
-646 GEILIQLAD
+646 GEILVQLAP
-655 EHGPTAQYVTQIRQM
+655 EHASTALYVAKIRDM
-670 LKTKFSGLTT
+670 LKEKFPTLVT
-680 YFRPADATSQTLAGS
+680 YFRPADATSQTLAGA
-695 AQTAIEARL
+695 AQTAIEVRL
-704 IGRDAPGNSEI
+704 IGRDVLGNGEI
-715 ARELLTRLK
+715 ARDLMARMREI
-724 AVPGAVDIAMKQV
+724 PGAVDIAMRQV

-779 YWADP
+779 FWVDP
-784 AQGAAYTVQVVAPPA
+784 AQGASYTVQVVAPPS

-804 EQLLNTPVRPSGGGE
+804 EQLLNTPVRPSAGGQP
-819 VVTLRAFASLQL
+819 VTLRSFASLQL

-850 ANVEGRDLGSVYRDV
+850 ANTQGRDLGSVYADV
-865 TAVIDDLRP
+865 SALIDQLRP
-874 RLKPGNRIDIAGQAQ
+874 RLKPANRIEVAGQAQ
-889 SMETAYAEMLG
+889 SMEQAYSEMLG
-900 GLLMAS
+900 GLLMAAV
-906 LFVYLV
+906 FVYLV

-917 QSWIMPLI
+917 QSWMMPLI

-945 TPLSVPAL
+945 TPVSVPAL

-978 HEGVAPGAAAID
+978 LEGIPPAVAAVEAAE
-990 AARTRLRPVLM
+990 TRLRPVLM

-1059 SEANDSSSDRSTNQS
+1059 RTTTETPPEAEVARPHA
-1074 LAPAE
+1074 LAE

>member
-1 VLRHAQLRPAQ
+1 
-12 QGIKVRMWI
+12 MWI
-21 VRYAINHRHSIGVLA
+21 VRYALSHRHSIGVLA

-41 VGGLTA
+41 IGGLSG
-47 RRMSTDILPP
+47 RRMSTDILPA

-62 INVIWTYQGLNPQEM
+62 INLIWTYQGLNPQEM
-77 ASKLTSFSELAVMN
+77 ASKLTSFSELAIMN

-99 RSETINGVGIVRISF
+99 RSETINGVGIVRITF
-114 QPGTNVTSAFTQ
+114 QPGTNVTDAFAQ

-175 ARLQLRAQIQSIR
+175 ARLQLRAQIQSIP
-188 GILSLPYGGASR
+188 GIRLTLPYGGASR

-211 QAYGISPSDIARAS
+211 QAYGIAASDIARAT

-234 GTLRIDSREIA
+234 GALRIDTREIT

-252 ETVASFADL
+252 ESIENFADL

-269 VVKVSD
+269 VIRVSD
-275 VASVRDGQAVQTNI
+275 VASVRDGQAVQASI

-294 QNAVIVSILKL
+294 QNAVIVQILKL
-305 GDASTLDIIK
+305 GNASTLDIVSAIK
-315 QIRERLPEL
+315 ARMPEL
-324 QASAPEGITIAPV
+324 QAAAPEGITLAPV
-337 FDQSVFVERAISNV
+337 FDQSVFVARAIDNV
-351 MIEAVIVGLLVAF
+351 MMEAAIVGLLVAF

-387 LASIAG
+387 LASITG
-393 LAFTGNTFNL
+393 LALTGNTFNL

-427 NRNLEAGLG
+427 NRNLETGLP
-436 LREAVLKSA
+436 LNEAILKSA

-452 FVSTLAIC
+452 FVSTVSIC

-476 FIPLALS
+476 FVPLALA
-483 VVFAMAASYVLSRTL
+483 VLFAMAASYVLSRTL
-498 VPTLATLML
+498 VPTLASLML
-507 SSTAGHPGQGTGW
+507 QEGAHHAPGGVFGW
-520 LSGVSRGVDRT
+520 ISRGVDRF
-531 LSVLENVV
+531 LAMLERIV
-539 ASLSSLQVRWKLI
+539 AAIAALLLRWKSI
-552 PIVGLVFALSLGAV
+552 SIAGLLAALSLGGWSAV
-566 AATKLGREFFPETD
+566 NLGREFFPETD
-580 AGMIRIYVRA
+580 AGMIRIYLRA
-590 QSGLRL
+590 QTGTRV
-596 EETARTFADVQR
+596 EDTAAIFADVQR
-608 EIRAIIPPD
+608 EIRNVIPAD
-617 EVGFIAENIGSPEPV
+617 EVGFIAENIGTPEPI
-632 NHAWVE
+632 NLAWVE
-638 SGVVGSFD
+638 SGVIGSFD

-655 EHGPTAQYVTQIRQM
+655 KHAPTLDYVIEIRRM
-670 LKTKFSGLTT
+670 LKAQFPQLVV

-695 AQTAIEARL
+695 AQTSIEVRL
-704 IGRDAPGNSEI
+704 IGRDTAGNSEI
-715 ARELLTRLK
+715 ARELIARMRNI
-724 AVPGAVDIAMKQV
+724 PGAVDVAMRQV
-737 RDLPSYYL
+737 RDLTSYYL
-745 EIDRVRALQIGVTPQ
+745 EVDRVRALQVGVTPQ
-760 DAATAL
+760 DAATTL
-766 LAALGASGTVSPS
+766 LAALGASGTVAPS

-784 AQGAAYTVQVVAPPA
+784 AQGVSYTVQVVAPPV

-804 EQLLNTPVRPSGGGE
+804 EQLLNTPVRPSTGGD
-819 VVTLRAFASLQL
+819 TIPLRAFASLQI
-831 RNIPA
+831 RKIPA
-836 NIDRTTLQPTTTIL
+836 NIDRTTLQPTTTL
-850 ANVEGRDLGSVYRDV
+850 LSNVEGRDLGGVYRDV
-865 TAVIDDLRP
+865 ANLVAEMRP

-889 SMETAYAEMLG
+889 SMEQAYAEMLG
-900 GLLMAS
+900 GLAMAAI
-906 LFVYLV
+906 FVYLV

-917 QSWIMPLI
+917 QSWIMPGI

-938 FALFVTG
+938 VALYITG

-978 HEGVAPGAAAID
+978 LQGESSRQAALD

-1001 TATAMIVGILPMAL
+1001 TATAMIIGILPMAI

-1027 GRAVVGGLI
+1027 GRAVVGGLV

-1044 FVPFLFSTLAGLGRR
+1044 FVPFLFATLAGLGRR
-1059 SEANDSSSDRSTNQS
+1059 R
-1074 LAPAE
+1074 PAESQSVASHAAVPAE

>member
-1 VLRHAQLRPAQ
+1 
-12 QGIKVRMWI
+12 MWI
-21 VRYAINHRHSIGVLA
+21 VKYAIGHRHSIGVLA

-41 VGGLTA
+41 VGVLSG
-47 RRMSTDILPP
+47 RGMSTDILPA

-77 ASKLTSFSELAVMN
+77 ASKLTSFSELAIMN

-99 RSETINGVGIVRISF
+99 RAETISGVGIVRVTF
-114 QPGTNVTSAFTQ
+114 QPGTNVTSAFSQ

-138 PTGTNPPLIVPYV
+138 PAGTNPPLIVPYV

-188 GILSLPYGGASR
+188 GIRLSLPYGGASR

-211 QAYGISPSDIARAS
+211 QAYGISASDIARAT

-234 GTLRIDSREIA
+234 GALRVGTREIT

-252 ETVASFADL
+252 ETVAAFADL

-269 VVKVSD
+269 VIRVSE
-275 VASVRDGQAVQTNI
+275 VASVRDGQAVQSNI
-289 ARLDG
+289 ARLNG

-305 GDASTLDIIK
+305 GDASTLDIIN
-315 QIRERLPEL
+315 QIKARMPEL
-324 QASAPEGITIAPV
+324 QAAAPEGITIAPV
-337 FDQSVFVERAISNV
+337 FDQSVFVTSAINNV

-364 VVLVFLGSW
+364 VVLVFLASW

-387 LASIAG
+387 LASVAG
-393 LAFTGNTFNL
+393 LAATGNTFNL

-427 NRNLEAGLG
+427 NRNLELG
-436 LREAVLKSA
+436 YSLDHAVLKSA

-452 FVSTLAIC
+452 FVSTLSIC

-483 VVFAMAASYVLSRTL
+483 VVFAMIASYVLSRTL

-507 SSTAGHPGQGTGW
+507 STTTAHHTHGTGLLGR
-520 LSGVSRGVDRT
+520 LSYAVDRL
-531 LSVLENVV
+531 LSALERIV
-539 ASLSSLQVRWKLI
+539 AGIAKLLLRWKFI
-552 PIVGLVFALSLGAV
+552 PIAGLVFALSLGAIS
-566 AATKLGREFFPETD
+566 ASKLGREFFPETD
-580 AGMIRIYVRA
+580 AGMMRIYVRA
-590 QSGLRL
+590 QTGLRL
-596 EETARTFADVQR
+596 EETAGVFADVQR
-608 EIRAIIPPD
+608 EIRNVIPA
-617 EVGFIAENIGSPEPV
+617 EELEFIAENIGSPEPI
-632 NHAWVE
+632 NLAWVE
-638 SGVVGSFD
+638 SGVIGSFD
-646 GEILIQLAD
+646 GEILVQLAP
-655 EHGPTAQYVTQIRQM
+655 EHASTALYVAKIRDM
-670 LKTKFSGLTT
+670 LKEKFPTLVT
-680 YFRPADATSQTLAGS
+680 YFRPADATSQTLAGA
-695 AQTAIEARL
+695 AQTAIEVRL
-704 IGRDAPGNSEI
+704 IGRDVLGNGEI
-715 ARELLTRLK
+715 ARDLMARMREI
-724 AVPGAVDIAMKQV
+724 PGAVDIAMRQV

-779 YWADP
+779 FWVDP
-784 AQGAAYTVQVVAPPA
+784 AQGASYTVQVVAPPS

-804 EQLLNTPVRPSGGGE
+804 EQLLNTPVRPSAGGQP
-819 VVTLRAFASLQL
+819 VTLRSFASLQL

-850 ANVEGRDLGSVYRDV
+850 ANTQGRDLGSVYADV
-865 TAVIDDLRP
+865 SALIDQLRP
-874 RLKPGNRIDIAGQAQ
+874 RLKPANRIEVAGQAQ
-889 SMETAYAEMLG
+889 SMEQAYSEMLG
-900 GLLMAS
+900 GLLMAAV
-906 LFVYLV
+906 FVYLV

-917 QSWIMPLI
+917 QSWMMPLI

-945 TPLSVPAL
+945 TPVSVPAL

-978 HEGVAPGAAAID
+978 LEGIPPAVAAVEAAE
-990 AARTRLRPVLM
+990 TRLRPVLM

-1044 FVPFLFSTLAGLGRR
+1044 FVPFLFSTLAGLGRHR
-1059 SEANDSSSDRSTNQS
+1059 TTTETPPEAEVARPHA
-1074 LAPAE
+1074 LAE

>member
-1 VLRHAQLRPAQ
+1 
-12 QGIKVRMWI
+12 MWI
-21 VRYAINHRHSIGVLA
+21 VKYAIGHRHSIGVLA

-41 VGGLTA
+41 VGVLSG
-47 RRMSTDILPP
+47 RGMSTDILPA

-77 ASKLTSFSELAVMN
+77 ASKLTSFSELAIMN

-99 RSETINGVGIVRISF
+99 RAETISGVGIVRVTF
-114 QPGTNVTSAFTQ
+114 QPGTNVTSAFSQ

-138 PTGTNPPLIVPYV
+138 PAGTNPPLIVPYV

-188 GILSLPYGGASR
+188 GIRLSLPYGGASR

-211 QAYGISPSDIARAS
+211 QAYGISASDIARAT

-234 GTLRIDSREIA
+234 GALRVGTREIT

-252 ETVASFADL
+252 ETVAAFADL

-269 VVKVSD
+269 VIRVSE
-275 VASVRDGQAVQTNI
+275 VASVRDGQAVQSNI
-289 ARLDG
+289 ARLNG

-305 GDASTLDIIK
+305 GDASTLDIIN
-315 QIRERLPEL
+315 QIKARMPEL
-324 QASAPEGITIAPV
+324 QAAAPEGITIAPV
-337 FDQSVFVERAISNV
+337 FDQSVFVTSAINNV
-351 MIEAVIVGLLVAF
+351 MVEAVIVGLLVAF
-364 VVLVFLGSW
+364 VVLVFLASW

-387 LASIAG
+387 LASVAG
-393 LAFTGNTFNL
+393 LAATGNTFNL

-427 NRNLEAGLG
+427 NRNLELG
-436 LREAVLKSA
+436 YSLDHAVLKSA

-452 FVSTLAIC
+452 FVSTLSIC
-460 IVFSPLFLLTG
+460 IVFTPLFLLTG

-483 VVFAMAASYVLSRTL
+483 VVFAMIASYVLSRTL

-507 SSTAGHPGQGTGW
+507 STTTAHHTHGKGLLGR
-520 LSGVSRGVDRT
+520 LSYAVDRL
-531 LSVLENVV
+531 LSALERIV
-539 ASLSSLQVRWKLI
+539 AGIAKLLLRWKFI
-552 PIVGLVFALSLGAV
+552 PIAGLIFALSLGAIS
-566 AATKLGREFFPETD
+566 AAKLGREFFPETD
-580 AGMIRIYVRA
+580 AGMMRIYVRA
-590 QSGLRL
+590 QTGLRL
-596 EETARTFADVQR
+596 EETAGVFADVQR
-608 EIRAIIPPD
+608 EIRNIIPAE
-617 EVGFIAENIGSPEPV
+617 EVEFIAENIGSPEPI
-632 NHAWVE
+632 NLAWVE
-638 SGVVGSFD
+638 SGVIGSFD
-646 GEILIQLAD
+646 GEILVQLAA
-655 EHGPTAQYVTQIRQM
+655 EHASTAMYVAKIRDM
-670 LKTKFSGLTT
+670 LKEKFPTLVT
-680 YFRPADATSQTLAGS
+680 YFRPADATSQTLAGA
-695 AQTAIEARL
+695 AQTAIEVRL
-704 IGRDAPGNSEI
+704 IGRDVLGNGEI
-715 ARELLTRLK
+715 ARDLMARMREI
-724 AVPGAVDIAMKQV
+724 PGAVDIAMRQV

-779 YWADP
+779 FWVDP
-784 AQGAAYTVQVVAPPA
+784 AQGASYTVQVVAPPS

-804 EQLLNTPVRPSGGGE
+804 EQLLNTPVRPSAGGQP
-819 VVTLRAFASLQL
+819 VTLRSFASLQL

-850 ANVEGRDLGSVYRDV
+850 ANTQGRDLGSVYADV
-865 TAVIDDLRP
+865 SAVIDQLRP
-874 RLKPGNRIDIAGQAQ
+874 RLKPANRIEVAGQAQ
-889 SMETAYAEMLG
+889 SMEQAYAEMLG
-900 GLLMAS
+900 GLLMAAV
-906 LFVYLV
+906 FVYLV

-917 QSWIMPLI
+917 QSWMMPLI

-938 FALFVTG
+938 FALFITG
-945 TPLSVPAL
+945 TPVSVPAL

-978 HEGVAPGAAAID
+978 LEGAPPAVAAVEAAE
-990 AARTRLRPVLM
+990 TRLRPVLM

-1059 SEANDSSSDRSTNQS
+1059 RITTETPPEAEVARPHA
-1074 LAPAE
+1074 LAE

>member
-1 VLRHAQLRPAQ
+1 
-12 QGIKVRMWI
+12 MWI

-41 VGGLTA
+41 LGGLSA
-47 RRMSTDILPP
+47 RRMSTDILPA

-62 INVIWTYQGLNPQEM
+62 INLIWTYQGLNPQEM
-77 ASKLTSFSELAVMN
+77 ASKLTSFSELAIMN

-99 RSETINGVGIVRISF
+99 RSETINGVAIVRISF
-114 QPGTNVTSAFTQ
+114 QPGTNVTTAFTQ

-138 PTGTNPPLIVPYV
+138 PPGTNPPLIVPYV

-165 TLTDGALYDY
+165 TLTDGALFDY

-188 GILSLPYGGASR
+188 GLRLSLPYGGASR

-225 ATQNLTLPS
+225 STQNLTLPS
-234 GTLRIDSREIA
+234 GTLRVDTREIA
-245 ITTNASP
+245 IMTNASP
-252 ETVASFADL
+252 ETVAAFADL

-269 VVKVSD
+269 VIKVSD

-305 GDASTLDIIK
+305 GDASTLDIIR

-324 QASAPEGITIAPV
+324 RAAAPEGITIAPV
-337 FDQSVFVERAISNV
+337 FDQSVFVESAISSV
-351 MIEAVIVGLLVAF
+351 MIEAVIVGLLVAL
-364 VVLVFLGSW
+364 VVLIFLGSW
-373 RSSLIVLTSIPLAL
+373 RSSVIVLISIPLAL

-393 LAFTGNTFNL
+393 LSLSGSTFNL

-418 NALVEIENI
+418 NALVEVENI
-427 NRNLEAGLG
+427 NRNLDLGHGLH
-436 LREAVLKSA
+436 ESVMKSA

-460 IVFSPLFLLTG
+460 IVFSPLFMLTG

-476 FIPLALS
+476 FVPLALA

-507 SSTAGHPGQGTGW
+507 SPVAHAHA
-520 LSGVSRGVDRT
+520 SGNWFSRGVDRF
-531 LSVLENVV
+531 LGFLEKLV
-539 ASLSSLQVRWKLI
+539 AGLAKLQLRWKLI
-552 PIVGLVFALSLGAV
+552 PILGLIFALSLGAF
-566 AATKLGREFFPETD
+566 AGTKLGREFFPETD
-580 AGMIRIYVRA
+580 AGMIRIYARA
-590 QSGLRL
+590 QAGTRL
-596 EETARTFADVQR
+596 EETARMFADVQR
-608 EIRAIIPPD
+608 EIRTIIPAA

-632 NHAWVE
+632 NLAWVE
-638 SGVVGSFD
+638 SGVIGSFD
-646 GEILIQLAD
+646 GEILVQLAAD
-655 EHGPTAQYVTQIRQM
+655 HAPTANYVARIRQM
-670 LKTKFSGLTT
+670 FKEKFPGLTI
-680 YFRPADATSQTLAGS
+680 YFRPADATSQTLAGA
-695 AQTAIEARL
+695 AQTSIEVRL
-704 IGRDAPGNSEI
+704 IGRDGLGNAEI
-715 ARELLTRLK
+715 ARELMARMR
-724 AVPGAVDIAMKQV
+724 AIPGAVDVAIKQV

-784 AQGAAYTVQVVAPPA
+784 VQGASYTVQVVAPPV

-804 EQLLNTPVRPSGGGE
+804 EQLLNTPVRPSGGGDL
-819 VVTLRAFASLQL
+819 VSLRSFASLQL

-850 ANVEGRDLGSVYRDV
+850 ANVQDRDLGSVYREV
-865 TAVIDDLRP
+865 MAAVESLKP
-874 RLKPGNRIDIAGQAQ
+874 RLKPGNRFDIAGQAQ
-889 SMETAYAEMLG
+889 SMDSAYSEMLG

-906 LFVYLV
+906 VFVYLV

-938 FALFVTG
+938 FALFITG

-978 HEGVAPGAAAID
+978 LEGIVPSEAAVE
-990 AARTRLRPVLM
+990 AAQTRLRPVLM
-1001 TATAMIVGILPMAL
+1001 TATAMIVGILPMAI

-1044 FVPFLFSTLAGLGRR
+1044 LVPFLFATLASRR
-1059 SEANDSSSDRSTNQS
+1059 RASSAREETAPTSSS
-1074 LAPAE
+1074 LAAAE

>member
-1 VLRHAQLRPAQ
+1 
-12 QGIKVRMWI
+12 MWI
-21 VRYAINHRHSIGVLA
+21 VRYALGHRHSIGVLA

-41 VGGLTA
+41 VGGLSA
-47 RRMSTDILPP
+47 RRMSTDILPS

-62 INVIWTYQGLNPQEM
+62 INLIWTYQGLNPKEM
-77 ASKLTSFSELAVMN
+77 ASKITSFSELAIMN

-99 RSETINGVGIVRISF
+99 RSETINGVAVIRVSF
-114 QPGTNVTSAFTQ
+114 QPGTNVTDAFAQ

-175 ARLQLRAQIQSIR
+175 ARLQLRAQIQSIP
-188 GILSLPYGGASR
+188 GIRLTLPYGGASR

-211 QAYGISPSDIARAS
+211 QAYGISASDIAKAT

-234 GTLRIDSREIA
+234 GTFRVDTREIT

-252 ETVASFADL
+252 EAVENFAQL

-269 VVKVSD
+269 VIRVSD
-275 VASVRDGQAVQTNI
+275 VANVRDGQAVQTNI

-294 QNAVIVSILKL
+294 QNAVIVQILKL
-305 GDASTLDIIK
+305 GNASTLDIVR

-324 QASAPEGITIAPV
+324 RAAAPEGITIAPV
-337 FDQSVFVERAISNV
+337 FDQSVFVASAIDNV
-351 MIEAVIVGLLVAF
+351 LTEAVVVGLLVAF

-387 LASIAG
+387 LASITG
-393 LAFTGNTFNL
+393 LALTGNTFNL

-427 NRNLEAGLG
+427 NRNLELGHGL
-436 LREAVLKSA
+436 EDAILKSA

-452 FVSTLAIC
+452 FISTVAIC

-476 FIPLALS
+476 FVPLALA

-498 VPTLATLML
+498 VPTLASMML
-507 SSTAGHPGQGTGW
+507 KPGPHHAP
-520 LSGVSRGVDRT
+520 SGAFGIVSRGVDRL
-531 LSVLENVV
+531 LSRLEGVV
-539 ASLSSLQVRWKLI
+539 GTIAGILRKWKIL
-552 PIVGLVFALSLGAV
+552 PVAGLVLALMLGGFS
-566 AATKLGREFFPETD
+566 ATHVGREFFPETD
-580 AGMIRIYVRA
+580 AGMIRIYLRA
-590 QSGLRL
+590 ETGTRV
-596 EETARTFADVQR
+596 EETAAILADVQR
-608 EIRAIIPPD
+608 DIRGLIPENEI
-617 EVGFIAENIGSPEPV
+617 GFIAENIGSPEPI
-632 NHAWVE
+632 NLAWVE
-638 SGVVGSFD
+638 SGVIGSFD
-646 GEILIQLAD
+646 GEMLIQLAD
-655 EHGPTAQYVTQIRQM
+655 NHAPTAGYVHAIRAM
-670 LKTKFSGLTT
+670 LKERFPKIVA
-680 YFRPADATSQTLAGS
+680 YFRPADATSQTLSGT
-695 AQTAIEARL
+695 AQTVIEVRV
-704 IGRDAPGNSEI
+704 IGRDTGGNAEI
-715 ARELLTRLK
+715 GKELMAEMR
-724 AVPGAVDIAMKQV
+724 AVPGAVDVAMRQV
-737 RDLPSYYL
+737 RDLTSYYL

-760 DAATAL
+760 DAASAL

-784 AQGAAYTVQVVAPPA
+784 TGGVSYTVQVVAPPM
-799 NLTSL
+799 NLTAF
-804 EQLLNTPVRPSGGGE
+804 EQLLNTPVRPSAGGAT
-819 VVTLRAFASLQL
+819 VPLRAFASMQL
-831 RNIPA
+831 RKIPA
-836 NIDRTTLQPTTTIL
+836 NIDRTTLQPTTTLL
-850 ANVEGRDLGSVYRDV
+850 ANVEGRDLGSVYGDISQLV
-865 TAVIDDLRP
+865 EAVRP
-874 RLKPGNRIDIAGQAQ
+874 HLKPGNRIVIAGQAQ
-889 SMETAYAEMLG
+889 SMDQAYGEMLG
-900 GLLMAS
+900 GLAMAS
-906 LFVYLV
+906 IFVYLV

-917 QSWIMPLI
+917 QSWIMPGI

-938 FALFVTG
+938 FALYISG

-978 HEGVAPGAAAID
+978 HEGETARQAALD
-990 AARTRLRPVLM
+990 AARTRLRPVMM
-1001 TATAMIVGILPMAL
+1001 TATAMIIGILPMAL
-1015 GHGEG
+1015 GHGDG

-1027 GRAVVGGLI
+1027 GRAVIGGLV

-1044 FVPFLFSTLAGLGRR
+1044 FVPFLFSAFAGRTR
-1059 SEANDSSSDRSTNQS
+1059 AQTAPEPSTPFS
-1074 LAPAE
+1074 HASAPAE

>member
-1 VLRHAQLRPAQ
+1 
-12 QGIKVRMWI
+12 MWI
-21 VRYAINHRHSIGVLA
+21 VKYALGHRHSIGVLA
-36 ILLLL
+36 VLLLL
-41 VGGLTA
+41 LGGLSA
-47 RRMSTDILPP
+47 RRMSTDILPA

-77 ASKLTSFSELAVMN
+77 AAKLTSFSELAIMN

-114 QPGTNVTSAFTQ
+114 QPGTNVTDAFAQ

-175 ARLQLRAQIQSIR
+175 ARLQLRAQIQSIP
-188 GILSLPYGGASR
+188 GIRLTLPYGGASR

-211 QAYGISPSDIARAS
+211 QAYGISASDIARATS
-225 ATQNLTLPS
+225 TQNLTLPS
-234 GTLRIDSREIA
+234 GALRVDTREIT

-252 ETVASFADL
+252 ESVANFADL

-269 VVKVSD
+269 VVRVSD
-275 VASVRDGQAVQTNI
+275 VASVRDGQAVQSNI

-305 GDASTLDIIK
+305 GNASTLDIVSQIK
-315 QIRERLPEL
+315 ARMPEL

-337 FDQSVFVERAISNV
+337 FDQSVFVTRAIDNV
-351 MIEAVIVGLLVAF
+351 MTEAIVVGCLVAF

-387 LASIAG
+387 LASITG
-393 LAFTGNTFNL
+393 LALTGNTFNL

-427 NRNLEAGLG
+427 NRNLELG
-436 LREAVLKSA
+436 LDLDRAILQSA

-452 FVSTLAIC
+452 FVSTVSIC

-498 VPTLATLML
+498 VPTLASLML
-507 SSTAGHPGQGTGW
+507 SPSAHHAESGFFGRLTGVVDSILGQ
-520 LSGVSRGVDRT
+520 LERLVAT
-531 LSVLENVV
+531 LAAL
-539 ASLSSLQVRWKLI
+539 LLRWKAL
-552 PIVGLVFALSLGAV
+552 PLLGLGAALSLGAWSTV
-566 AATKLGREFFPETD
+566 HLGREFFPDTD
-580 AGMIRIYVRA
+580 AGMIRIYLRA
-590 QSGLRL
+590 PTGLRI
-596 EETARTFADVQR
+596 EETASKFADVQR
-608 EIRAIIPPD
+608 EIRALIPSD
-617 EVGFIAENIGSPEPV
+617 ELGFVAENIGSPEPV
-632 NHAWVE
+632 NLAWVD
-638 SGVVGSFD
+638 SGVVGTFD
-646 GEILIQLAD
+646 GDMLIQLA
-655 EHGPTAQYVTQIRQM
+655 EKHAPTAMYVRGIRAM
-670 LKTKFSGLTT
+670 LKAKFPELVT
-680 YFRPADATSQTLAGS
+680 YFRPADATSQTLAGA
-695 AQTAIEARL
+695 AQTAVEVRL
-704 IGRDAPGNSEI
+704 IGRDVQGNAEL
-715 ARELLTRLK
+715 ARELMARMHD
-724 AVPGAVDIAMKQV
+724 VPGAVDIAQRQV
-737 RDLPSYYL
+737 RDLTSYYL

-784 AQGAAYTVQVVAPPA
+784 AQGASYTVQVVAPPV

-804 EQLLNTPVRPSGGGE
+804 EQLLNTPVRPSAGGST
-819 VVTLRAFASLQL
+819 VPLRAFAALQV
-831 RNIPA
+831 RKIAA
-836 NIDRTTLQPTTTIL
+836 NIDRTTLAPTTTLL
-850 ANVEGRDLGSVYRDV
+850 ANVEGRDLGGVYRDILSLV
-865 TAVIDDLRP
+865 NELRP
-874 RLKPGNRIDIAGQAQ
+874 RLKPGNRIEFAGQAQ
-889 SMETAYAEMLG
+889 SMDQAYAEMLG
-900 GLLMAS
+900 GLALAS
-906 LFVYLV
+906 IFVYLV

-917 QSWIMPLI
+917 QSWIMPGI
-925 AMGGLPVAISGAL
+925 AMGGLPIAISGAL
-938 FALFVTG
+938 FALAVTG

-978 HEGVAPGAAAID
+978 LHGETPSQAAVD

-1027 GRAVVGGLI
+1027 GRAVIGGLV

-1044 FVPFLFSTLAGLGRR
+1044 FVPFLFAALAGLGRR
-1059 SEANDSSSDRSTNQS
+1059 HQAAEEQPAAAPS
-1074 LAPAE
+1074 LTPAE

>member
-1 VLRHAQLRPAQ
+1 
-12 QGIKVRMWI
+12 MWI
-21 VRYAINHRHSIGVLA
+21 VRYAIAHRHSVGVLA

-41 VGGLTA
+41 IGGLTA
-47 RRMSTDILPP
+47 RRMSTDILPT

-62 INVIWTYQGLNPQEM
+62 INLIWTYQGLNPQEM
-77 ASKLTSFSELAVMN
+77 ASKLTSFSELAIMN

-99 RSETINGVGIVRISF
+99 RSETLNGVGIVRIAF
-114 QPGTNVTSAFTQ
+114 QPGTDVTTAFTQ

-151 PSSVPIIQLVLASD
+151 PSSVPIIQLALASD

-175 ARLQLRAQIQSIR
+175 ARLQLRAQIQSIP
-188 GILSLPYGGASR
+188 GIRLTLPYGGASR

-211 QAYGISPSDIARAS
+211 QAYGISPADIARAT

-234 GTLRIDSREIA
+234 GALRIDTREIT

-252 ETVASFADL
+252 ETVATFADL

-269 VVKVSD
+269 VIRVSD
-275 VASVRDGQAVQTNI
+275 VASVRDGQAVQSNI

-294 QNAVIVSILKL
+294 QNAVLVSILKL
-305 GDASTLDIIK
+305 GNASTLDIIE
-315 QIRERLPEL
+315 QIKARLPEL

-337 FDQSVFVERAISNV
+337 FDQSVFVTRAIDNV
-351 MIEAVIVGLLVAF
+351 LLEAVIVGLLVAF

-393 LAFTGNTFNL
+393 LAATGNTFNL

-436 LREAVLKSA
+436 LHDAVMKSA

-476 FIPLALS
+476 FIPLALA

-507 SSTAGHPGQGTGW
+507 SPTAGHPGQGGGLLGR
-520 LSGVSRGVDRT
+520 LSAAVDRT
-531 LSVLENVV
+531 LALLERLV
-539 ASLSSLQVRWKLI
+539 AWIAKLQLRWKLI
-552 PIVGLVFALSLGAV
+552 PVAGLLFALGLGAT
-566 AATKLGREFFPETD
+566 AATNLGREFFPETD
-580 AGMIRIYVRA
+580 AGMIRIYARA
-590 QSGLRL
+590 QPGLRL
-596 EETARTFADVQR
+596 EETARIFADVQR
-608 EIRAIIPPD
+608 EIRNIIPP
-617 EVGFIAENIGSPEPV
+617 EEMGFIAENIGSPEPI
-632 NHAWVE
+632 NLAWVD
-638 SGVVGSFD
+638 SGVIGSFD
-646 GEILIQLAD
+646 GELLVQLAAR
-655 EHGPTAQYVTQIRQM
+655 HAPTAMYVDKIRQM
-670 LKTKFSGLTT
+670 LKEKFSGLTT

-695 AQTAIEARL
+695 AQTAIEVRL
-704 IGRDAPGNSEI
+704 IGRDVLGNSEI
-715 ARELLTRLK
+715 ARDLMARMREI
-724 AVPGAVDIAMKQV
+724 PGAVDIAMKQV
-737 RDLPSYYL
+737 RNLPSYYL

-779 YWADP
+779 FWADP
-784 AQGAAYTVQVVAPPA
+784 AQGASYTVQVIAPPV

-804 EQLLNTPVRPSGGGE
+804 EQLLNTPVRPSAGGQP
-819 VVTLRAFASLQL
+819 VSLRSFASLQL

-850 ANVEGRDLGSVYRDV
+850 ANVQGRDLGAVYGDV
-865 TAVIDDLRP
+865 AAAIDQLRP
-874 RLKPGNRIDIAGQAQ
+874 RLKPANRFEIAGQAQ
-889 SMETAYAEMLG
+889 SMEQAYGEMLG
-900 GLLMAS
+900 GLALAS
-906 LFVYLV
+906 VFVYLV

-917 QSWIMPLI
+917 QSWMMPLI
-925 AMGGLPVAISGAL
+925 AMGGLPVAISGSM
-938 FALFVTG
+938 FALYMTG
-945 TPLSVPAL
+945 TSLSVPAL

-978 HEGVAPGAAAID
+978 HQGESPSQAAVD
-990 AARTRLRPVLM
+990 AVRTRLRPVLM

-1027 GRAVVGGLI
+1027 GRAVVGGLV

-1044 FVPFLFSTLAGLGRR
+1044 FVPFLFSALAGLGRR
-1059 SEANDSSSDRSTNQS
+1059 KVSQDARPEPAHEA
-1074 LAPAE
+1074 AHVPAE

>member
-1 VLRHAQLRPAQ
+1 
-12 QGIKVRMWI
+12 MWI
-21 VRYAINHRHSIGVLA
+21 VRYALSHRHSIGVLA

-41 VGGLTA
+41 LGGLSA
-47 RRMSTDILPP
+47 RKMSTDILPA

-99 RSETINGVGIVRISF
+99 RSETINGVGIVRITF
-114 QPGTNVTSAFTQ
+114 QPGTNVTDAFTQ

-175 ARLQLRAQIQSIR
+175 ARLQLRAQIQSIP
-188 GILSLPYGGASR
+188 GIRLTLPYGGASR

-211 QAYGISPSDIARAS
+211 QAYGIAASDIARAT

-234 GTLRIDSREIA
+234 GALRVDAREIT

-252 ETVASFADL
+252 ETIANFADL

-269 VVKVSD
+269 VVRVSD

-294 QNAVIVSILKL
+294 QNAVIVQILKL
-305 GDASTLDIIK
+305 GNASTLDIVSEIK
-315 QIRERLPEL
+315 ARMPEL
-324 QASAPEGITIAPV
+324 QAAAPLGITIAPV
-337 FDQSVFVERAISNV
+337 FDQSVFVAQAIDNV
-351 MIEAVIVGLLVAF
+351 MTEAVIVGLLVAF

-387 LASIAG
+387 LASITG
-393 LAFTGNTFNL
+393 LALTGNTFNL

-427 NRNLEAGLG
+427 NRNLDSGLG
-436 LREAVLKSA
+436 LHEAILKSA

-452 FVSTLAIC
+452 FVSTVSIC

-476 FIPLALS
+476 FIPLALA

-498 VPTLATLML
+498 VPTLASLML
-507 SSTAGHPGQGTGW
+507 SPGAHH
-520 LSGVSRGVDRT
+520 SGGGIVDRF
-531 LSVLENVV
+531 LAFLERIVEGIASVL
-539 ASLSSLQVRWKLI
+539 LRWKIL
-552 PIVGLVFALSLGAV
+552 PILGLVAALTVGAWS
-566 AATKLGREFFPETD
+566 AIHLGRQFFPETD
-580 AGMIRIYVRA
+580 AGMMRIYVRA
-590 QSGLRL
+590 PTGTRI
-596 EETARTFADVQR
+596 EGTAEIFADVQR
-608 EIRAIIPPD
+608 AIREIIPPE
-617 EVGFIAENIGSPEPV
+617 EVGFVAENIGSPEPV
-632 NHAWVE
+632 NLAWVD

-646 GEILIQLAD
+646 GDILIQLGD
-655 EHGPTAQYVTQIRQM
+655 EHAPTPMYVSEIRRM
-670 LKTKFSGLTT
+670 LKEKFPQLVF

-695 AQTAIEARL
+695 SQTAIEVRL
-704 IGRDAPGNSEI
+704 IGRDAAGNAEI
-715 ARELLTRLK
+715 ARDLVARMRE
-724 AVPGAVDIAMKQV
+724 VPGAVDVALRQV
-737 RDLPSYYL
+737 RDLTSYYL

-784 AQGAAYTVQVVAPPA
+784 AQGASYTVQVVAPPV

-804 EQLLNTPVRPSGGGE
+804 EQLLNTPVRPSAGGD
-819 VVTLRAFASLQL
+819 TIPLRAFASLQI
-831 RNIPA
+831 RKIPA
-836 NIDRTTLQPTTTIL
+836 NIDRTTLQPTTTLL
-850 ANVEGRDLGSVYRDV
+850 ANVEGRDIGGVYGDILSLVSEARQ
-865 TAVIDDLRP
+865 

-889 SMETAYAEMLG
+889 SMDQAYSEMLG
-900 GLLMAS
+900 GLALAS
-906 LFVYLV
+906 VFVYLV

-917 QSWIMPLI
+917 QSWIMPGI

-938 FALFVTG
+938 FALYVSG

-978 HEGVAPGAAAID
+978 LQGETSRQAAID

-1001 TATAMIVGILPMAL
+1001 TATAMIIGILPMAL

-1027 GRAVVGGLI
+1027 GRAVVGGLV

-1044 FVPFLFSTLAGLGRR
+1044 FVPFLFSILAGLGRR
-1059 SEANDSSSDRSTNQS
+1059 KPKQHTANEPTH
-1074 LAPAE
+1074 APVPAE

>member
-1 VLRHAQLRPAQ
+1 
-12 QGIKVRMWI
+12 MWI
-21 VRYAINHRHSIGVLA
+21 VKYAISHRHSVGVLA

-41 VGGLTA
+41 IGGLSG
-47 RRMSTDILPP
+47 RGMSTDILPP

-62 INVIWTYQGLNPQEM
+62 INLIWTYQGLNPQEM
-77 ASKLTSFSELAVMN
+77 ASKLTSFSELAIMN

-99 RSETINGVGIVRISF
+99 RSETISGVGIVRITF
-114 QPGTNVTSAFTQ
+114 QPGTDVTSAFSQ

-138 PTGTNPPLIVPYV
+138 PPGTTPPLIVPYV

-188 GILSLPYGGASR
+188 GIRLTLPYGGASR

-211 QAYGISPSDIARAS
+211 QAYGISASDIARAT

-234 GTLRIDSREIA
+234 GSLRVGTREIA

-252 ETVASFADL
+252 ETVANFADL

-269 VVKVSD
+269 VIRVSE
-275 VASVRDGQAVQTNI
+275 VASVRDGQAVQSNV
-289 ARLDG
+289 ARLNG

-305 GDASTLDIIK
+305 GDASTLDIIR
-315 QIRERLPEL
+315 QIKDRMPEL
-324 QASAPEGITIAPV
+324 QAAAPEGITIAPV
-337 FDQSVFVERAISNV
+337 FDQSVFVQQAINNV
-351 MIEAVIVGLLVAF
+351 MIEAIIVGLLVAF
-364 VVLVFLGSW
+364 VVLVFLASW

-387 LASIAG
+387 LASITG
-393 LAFTGNTFNL
+393 LALTGNTFNL

-427 NRNLEAGLG
+427 NRNLEAGLPLNG
-436 LREAVLKSA
+436 AVMKSA

-452 FVSTLAIC
+452 FVSTVSIC

-476 FIPLALS
+476 FIPLALA
-483 VVFAMAASYVLSRTL
+483 VVFAMAASYLLSRTL

-507 SSTAGHPGQGTGW
+507 SEGPHHGATSTGFFGRFAAGVES
-520 LSGVSRGVDRT
+520 LLRF
-531 LSVLENVV
+531 LERVV
-539 ASLSSLQVRWKLI
+539 AVMAAFLLRWK
-552 PIVGLVFALSLGAV
+552 IVPLLGLVFALSLGAIS
-566 AATKLGREFFPETD
+566 AKNLGREFFPETD
-580 AGMIRIYVRA
+580 AGMMRLYVRA
-590 QSGLRL
+590 PTGTRV
-596 EETARTFADVQR
+596 EETAQIFAEVQR
-608 EIRAIIPPD
+608 EIRNVIPA
-617 EVGFIAENIGSPEPV
+617 EELTFIAENIGSPEPI
-632 NHAWVE
+632 NLAWVE
-638 SGVVGSFD
+638 SGVIGSFD
-646 GEILIQLAD
+646 GEILVQLAAT
-655 EHGPTAQYVTQIRQM
+655 HAPTAGYIAQIREM
-670 LKTKFSGLTT
+670 LKAKFPSLTT

-695 AQTAIEARL
+695 AQTAIEVRI
-704 IGRDAPGNSEI
+704 IGRDVLGNGEI
-715 ARELLTRLK
+715 ARDLMARMREI
-724 AVPGAVDIAMKQV
+724 PGAVDVTQRQV

-779 YWADP
+779 FWVDP
-784 AQGAAYTVQVVAPPA
+784 TQGASYTVQVVAPPI

-804 EQLLNTPVRPSGGGE
+804 EQLLNTPVRPSAGGQP
-819 VVTLRAFASLQL
+819 VTLRSFASLQL
-831 RNIPA
+831 RKIPA

-850 ANVEGRDLGSVYRDV
+850 ANVQGRDLGGVYADV
-865 TAVIDDLRP
+865 MEAVNTLRP
-874 RLKPGNRIDIAGQAQ
+874 RLKPSNRIEMAGQAQ
-889 SMETAYAEMLG
+889 SMEMAYAEMLS
-900 GLLMAS
+900 GLLMAAV
-906 LFVYLV
+906 FVYLV

-917 QSWIMPLI
+917 QSWMMPLI
-925 AMGGLPVAISGAL
+925 AMGGLPVAISGAM
-938 FALFVTG
+938 FALYLTS

-973 ARDRL
+973 ARDKL
-978 HEGVAPGAAAID
+978 IDEGASPRDAAVAAAE
-990 AARTRLRPVLM
+990 TRLRPVLM

-1027 GRAVVGGLI
+1027 GRAVIGGLI

-1044 FVPFLFSTLAGLGRR
+1044 FVPFLFSTLAGIGRR
-1059 SEANDSSSDRSTNQS
+1059 TPRPETGGIDEAG
-1074 LAPAE
+1074 LAAPRRVPAE

>member
-1 VLRHAQLRPAQ
+1 
-12 QGIKVRMWI
+12 MWI
-21 VRYAINHRHSIGVLA
+21 VRYAVGHRHSIGVLA

-41 VGGLTA
+41 IGTLSG
-47 RRMSTDILPP
+47 RGMSTDILPP

-77 ASKLTSFSELAVMN
+77 ASKLTSFSELAIMN

-99 RSETINGVGIVRISF
+99 RSETINGVGIVRVAF
-114 QPGTNVTSAFTQ
+114 QPGTDVTGAFSQ

-138 PTGTNPPLIVPYV
+138 PAGTNPPLIVPYV

-188 GILSLPYGGASR
+188 GIRLSLPYGGASR

-211 QAYGISPSDIARAS
+211 QAYGISASDIARAT

-234 GTLRIDSREIA
+234 GALRVGTREIA

-252 ETVASFADL
+252 ETVAAFADL

-269 VVKVSD
+269 VIRVSE
-275 VASVRDGQAVQTNI
+275 VASVRDGQAVQSNI
-289 ARLDG
+289 ARLNG

-305 GDASTLDIIK
+305 GNASTLDIIN
-315 QIRERLPEL
+315 QIKARMPEL
-324 QASAPEGITIAPV
+324 QAAAPEGITIAPV
-337 FDQSVFVERAISNV
+337 FDQSVFVTSAINNV
-351 MIEAVIVGLLVAF
+351 MVEAIIVGLLVAF

-393 LAFTGNTFNL
+393 LAATGNTFNL

-427 NRNLEAGLG
+427 NRNLDLG
-436 LREAVLKSA
+436 HPLNEAVLKSA

-476 FIPLALS
+476 FVPLALS
-483 VVFAMAASYVLSRTL
+483 VVFAMVASYILSRTL

-507 SSTAGHPGQGTGW
+507 SSSSGHGSHGKS
-520 LSGVSRGVDRT
+520 LSGRFAAGVDR
-531 LSVLENVV
+531 LLGFLERLV
-539 ASLSSLQVRWKLI
+539 AGLAKLQLEWKII
-552 PIVGLVFALSLGAV
+552 PIAGLVFALGLGAV
-566 AATKLGREFFPETD
+566 SATKLGREFFPETD

-590 QSGLRL
+590 QTGLRL
-596 EETARTFADVQR
+596 EETASTFADVQR
-608 EIRAIIPPD
+608 EIRNVIPPE
-617 EVGFIAENIGSPEPV
+617 EVGFIAENIGSPEPI
-632 NHAWVE
+632 NLAWIE
-638 SGVVGSFD
+638 SGVIGSFD
-646 GEILIQLAD
+646 GEILVQLAD
-655 EHGPTAQYVTQIRQM
+655 KHAPTALYIAKIRDM
-670 LKTKFSGLTT
+670 LREKFPALTT
-680 YFRPADATSQTLAGS
+680 YFRPADATSQTLAGA
-695 AQTAIEARL
+695 AQTAIEVRL
-704 IGRDAPGNSEI
+704 IGRDVLGNAEI
-715 ARELLTRLK
+715 ARDLMASMREI
-724 AVPGAVDIAMKQV
+724 PGAVDVAMRQV
-737 RDLPSYYL
+737 RDLLSYYL

-779 YWADP
+779 FWVDP
-784 AQGAAYTVQVVAPPA
+784 TQGTSYTVQVVAPPS

-804 EQLLNTPVRPSGGGE
+804 EQLLNTPVRPAAGGQP
-819 VVTLRAFASLQL
+819 VTLRSFASLQL

-850 ANVEGRDLGSVYRDV
+850 ANVQGRDLGGVYADV
-865 TAVIDDLRP
+865 TAAIDQLRP
-874 RLKPGNRIDIAGQAQ
+874 RLKPANRIEVAGQAQ
-889 SMETAYAEMLG
+889 SMDQAYSEMLG
-900 GLLMAS
+900 GLMMAAV
-906 LFVYLV
+906 FVYLV

-917 QSWIMPLI
+917 QSWMMPFI
-925 AMGGLPVAISGAL
+925 AMGGLPVAISGAM

-978 HEGVAPGAAAID
+978 LEGATPSEAAVD
-990 AARTRLRPVLM
+990 AAGTRLRPVLM

-1027 GRAVVGGLI
+1027 GRAVVGGLV

-1044 FVPFLFSTLAGLGRR
+1044 FVPFLFSTLAGIGRR
-1059 SEANDSSSDRSTNQS
+1059 KAKPEPAVQAAPAGAH
-1074 LAPAE
+1074 APAE